1 MAKLIRDGYLKTIDD
16 SELELLSDTEVL
28 PYALEKINE
37 EVQELKDSNFEDIYE
52 FVDVVD
58 VLMKVLELK
67 GFTLE
72 EFNAARDIKNSK
84 KGGFTKNVLLTEEE
98 VEVD

>member
-1 MAKLIRDGYLKTIDD
+1 MAKLIRDGYLKTIDN

-72 EFNAARDIKNSK
+72 EFNVARDVKNSK